1 MWCGEVDRN
10 GDPILEQGIYRVNGN
25 LALSRA
31 IGDRSERPM
40 VTAEPEIVSVPVE
53 EDDDE
58 FILVASDGLWDVMDS
73 QEAVDYVKLIHERYL
88 DGMDRD
94 MIATS
99 VVEEALR
106 RGTYDNITVLII
118 WLQRDPTL
126 AP

>member
-1 MWCGEVDRN
+1 M
-10 GDPILEQGIYRVNGN
+10 NGN

-40 VTAEPEIVSVPVE
+40 VTAEPEIISVPVQ
-53 EDDDE
+53 EDVDE

-73 QEAVDYVKLIHERYL
+73 QEAVDYVRSLHEHYL
-88 DGMDRD
+88 DGLDRD

-118 WLQRDPTL
+118 WLRR
-126 AP
+126 